1 MARWTV
7 SVMMPR
13 KYPSRSPKATERG
26 ILRPGGKQM
35 TYTAPLA
42 DMRFAL
48 REVAGLQQIAALPG
62 YEHATDDTIDAVLEE
77 AAKLA
82 GNGLAPLNRE
92 GDKAGAKLENGVVRT
107 APGFA
112 GLYKEFVDGGWNSLP
127 FDPEFGGQG
136 MPWLLAATV
145 QEMWQAANMGFG
157 LVLLLNQG
165 AIDAIHHHG
174 SAEQKATFLP
184 RMISG
189 EWTGTM
195 NLTEPQAG
203 SDLAQLK
210 TRAARSGDHYLV
222 SGQKIFIT
230 YGEHDMAENIVH
242 LVLARTPDAQAGVR
256 GISLFIVPKFLV
268 GADGKPA
275 KRNDL
280 RCVSLE
286 HKLGIHASPT
296 CVMSFGDDG
305 GAVGYL
311 VGEEGRGLSYMFTM
325 MNNARLAVGIQ
336 GLAIAERA
344 YQQAAAFAKTRVQS
358 KDDASDKPQPVPIVH
373 HADVRRMLMTMR
385 AQIEA
390 MRALGYYTAAGIDGA
405 LKHPDRDSA
414 RKIQDRVDLLIPI
427 VKAWFTDLGNE
438 IASLG
443 VQIHG
448 GMGFIEETGAAQH
461 LRDARILPI
470 YEGTNGIQARD
481 LVGRKVAKDGGET
494 MLALVAEM
502 RATAEEMK
510 ASPGDDLAA
519 IRGALQV
526 AADALEDATRWV
538 AQSVKADLVAA
549 LAGSVPFLRLA
560 GTALGGWLLA
570 RSALAAQGKL
580 AGRDGDPAFL
590 EAKVVTARFYAEVI
604 LPPALAQLG
613 PLKAAG
619 RTVFALEESQL

>member
-1 MARWTV
+1 
-7 SVMMPR
+7 
-13 KYPSRSPKATERG
+13 
-26 ILRPGGKQM
+26 M

-48 REVAGLQQIAALPG
+48 RELAGLPGVAALPG

-82 GNGLAPLNRE
+82 GNGLAPLNRD
-92 GDKAGAKLENGVVRT
+92 GDKVGARLENGVVRT

-112 GLYKEFVDGGWNSLP
+112 AIYKEFVDGGWNSLP
-127 FDPEFGGQG
+127 FDPAFGGQG
-136 MPWLLAATV
+136 MPWLLAVTV

-174 SAEQKATFLP
+174 SAEQKTTYLP

-203 SDLAQLK
+203 SDLGQLK
-210 TRAARSGDHYLV
+210 ARAVRSGDHYLIT
-222 SGQKIFIT
+222 GQKIFIT

-242 LVLARTPDAQAGVR
+242 LVLARTPDAPPGVR

-268 GADGKPA
+268 DADGKPG

-296 CVMSFGDDG
+296 CVMSYGDDG

-325 MNNARLAVGIQ
+325 MNNARLSVGIQ
-336 GLAIAERA
+336 GLAVAERA

-358 KDDASDKPQPVPIVH
+358 KDDGSDNPQPVSIVH
-373 HADVRRMLMTMR
+373 HADVRRMLMSMR

-405 LKHPDRDSA
+405 LKHPDRGAA
-414 RKIQDRVDLLIPI
+414 RRTQDRVDLLIPI

-438 IASLG
+438 IASTG

-448 GMGFIEETGAAQH
+448 GMGFIEETGAAQP

-481 LVGRKVAKDGGET
+481 LVGRKVAKDGGEA

-502 RATAEEMK
+502 RELAEEMT
-510 ASPGDDLAA
+510 AAPGDDIAA
-519 IRGALQV
+519 IRTAL
-526 AADALEDATRWV
+526 AASAEALEDATRWV
-538 AQSVKADLVAA
+538 AQAVKGELVAA

-570 RSALAAQGKL
+570 KGALVAQGKL
-580 AGRDGDPAFL
+580 AARDGDPAFL

-604 LPPALAQLG
+604 VPPALAQLG

-619 RTVFALEESQL
+619 RTVFALDEGQL

>member
-1 MARWTV
+1 
-7 SVMMPR
+7 
-13 KYPSRSPKATERG
+13 
-26 ILRPGGKQM
+26 M

-48 REVAGLQQIAALPG
+48 REVAGLQRVAALPG

-92 GDKAGAKLENGVVRT
+92 GDKVGAQLENGIVRT

-112 GLYKEFVDGGWNSLP
+112 ALYKEFVEGGWNSLP

-174 SAEQKATFLP
+174 SPEQKATYLP

-203 SDLAQLK
+203 SDLGQLK
-210 TRAARSGDHYLV
+210 SRAVKSGDHYLV
-222 SGQKIFIT
+222 TGQKIFIT

-242 LVLARTPDAQAGVR
+242 LVLARTPDAPAGVR
-256 GISLFIVPKFLV
+256 GISLFIVPKFIP
-268 GADGKPA
+268 GADGQPGQ
-275 KRNDL
+275 RNDL

-305 GAVGYL
+305 GAVGHL

-325 MNNARLAVGIQ
+325 MNNARLSVGIQ

-344 YQQAAAFAKTRVQS
+344 YQQAADFARNRVQS
-358 KDDASDKPQPVPIVH
+358 KDDGSAKPEPVSIMH

-385 AQIEA
+385 SQIEA

-405 LKHPDRDSA
+405 LKSPDKQAA
-414 RKIQDRVDLLIPI
+414 RKTQDRVDLLIPI

-438 IASLG
+438 IASTG

-502 RATAEEMK
+502 RALADEM
-510 ASPGDDLAA
+510 ANAPGDDLAV
-519 IRGALQV
+519 IRAAVLT
-526 AADALEDATRWV
+526 AADALEDATKWV
-538 AQSVKADLVAA
+538 AESAKTDLLSA

-570 RSALAAQGKL
+570 RGALAAQGRL
-580 AGRDGDPAFL
+580 ATRDGDPAFL
-590 EAKVVTARFYAEVI
+590 EAKLITARFYAEVI
-604 LPPALAQLG
+604 LPPALAELG

-619 RTVFALEESQL
+619 RTVFALTEAQL

>member
-1 MARWTV
+1 
-7 SVMMPR
+7 
-13 KYPSRSPKATERG
+13 
-26 ILRPGGKQM
+26 M

-48 REVAGLQQIAALPG
+48 REVAGLSGVAALPG

-77 AAKLA
+77 AGKLA

-92 GDKAGAKLENGVVRT
+92 GDRVGARLENGVVRT

-112 GLYKEFVDGGWNSLP
+112 AIYKEFVEGGWNSLP

-136 MPWLLAATV
+136 MPWLLATAV

-174 SAEQKATFLP
+174 SEEQKATYLP

-203 SDLAQLK
+203 SDLGQLK
-210 TRAARSGDHYLV
+210 SRAVKNGDHYLV
-222 SGQKIFIT
+222 TGQKIFIT

-242 LVLARTPDAQAGVR
+242 LVLARTPDAPAGVR
-256 GISLFIVPKFLV
+256 GISLFIVPKYLPD
-268 GADGKPA
+268 ADGKPG

-325 MNNARLAVGIQ
+325 MNNARLSVGIQ

-344 YQQAAAFAKTRVQS
+344 YQQAAAFSRSRVQS
-358 KDDASDKPQPVPIVH
+358 KDDGSAAAASVSIVH
-373 HADVRRMLMTMR
+373 HADVRRMLMSMR

-405 LKHPDRDSA
+405 LKQPDKA
-414 RKIQDRVDLLIPI
+414 AGRKIQDRVDLLIPI

-438 IASLG
+438 IASTG

-510 ASPGDDLAA
+510 TAPGDDLEA
-519 IRGALQV
+519 IRTGLVA
-526 AADALEDATRWV
+526 AADALEDATQWV
-538 AQSVKADLVAA
+538 AQSAKAELVNA

-570 RSALAAQGKL
+570 RSALVAQARLGQ
-580 AGRDGDPAFL
+580 RDGDPAFL
-590 EAKVVTARFYAEVI
+590 EAKLVTARFYAEVI

-619 RTVFALEESQL
+619 RTVFVLAEEQF

>member
-1 MARWTV
+1 
-7 SVMMPR
+7 
-13 KYPSRSPKATERG
+13 
-26 ILRPGGKQM
+26 M

-48 REVAGLQQIAALPG
+48 REVAGLSGVAALPG

-77 AAKLA
+77 AGKLA

-92 GDKAGAKLENGVVRT
+92 GDKVGARLENGVVRT

-112 GLYKEFVDGGWNSLP
+112 AIYKEFVEGGWNSLP

-136 MPWLLAATV
+136 MPWLLATAV

-174 SAEQKATFLP
+174 SDEQKATYLP

-203 SDLAQLK
+203 SDLGQLK
-210 TRAARSGDHYLV
+210 SRAVRNGDHYLV

-242 LVLARTPDAQAGVR
+242 LVLARTPDAPAGVR
-256 GISLFIVPKFLV
+256 GISLFIVPKYLPD
-268 GADGKPA
+268 AEGKPGR
-275 KRNDL
+275 RNDL

-325 MNNARLAVGIQ
+325 MNNARLSVGIQ

-344 YQQAAAFAKTRVQS
+344 YQQAAAFARTRVQS
-358 KDDASDKPQPVPIVH
+358 KDDGSAAPASVSIVH

-405 LKHPDRDSA
+405 LKQPDKAAGR
-414 RKIQDRVDLLIPI
+414 RIQDRVDLLIPI

-438 IASLG
+438 IASTG

-448 GMGFIEETGAAQH
+448 GMGFVEETGAAQH

-481 LVGRKVAKDGGET
+481 LVGRKIAKDGGET

-510 ASPGDDLAA
+510 AAPGDDLHA
-519 IRGALQV
+519 IRTSLVA

-538 AQSVKADLVAA
+538 AQSVKAELVNA

-570 RSALAAQGKL
+570 RSALVAQTRLGE
-580 AGRDGDPAFL
+580 RDGDPAFL
-590 EAKVVTARFYAEVI
+590 EAKLVTARFYAEVI
-604 LPPALAQLG
+604 QPPALAQLG

-619 RTVFALEESQL
+619 RTVFALPEEQF

>member
-1 MARWTV
+1 
-7 SVMMPR
+7 
-13 KYPSRSPKATERG
+13 
-26 ILRPGGKQM
+26 M

-48 REVAGLQQIAALPG
+48 REVAGLSGVAALPG

-77 AAKLA
+77 AGKLA

-92 GDKAGAKLENGVVRT
+92 GDKVGAKLENGVVRT

-112 GLYKEFVDGGWNSLP
+112 AIYKEFVEGGWNSLP

-136 MPWLLAATV
+136 MPWLLATAV

-174 SAEQKATFLP
+174 SDAQKASYLP

-203 SDLAQLK
+203 SDLGQLK
-210 TRAARSGDHYLV
+210 SRAVKNGDHYLV
-222 SGQKIFIT
+222 TGQKIFIT

-242 LVLARTPDAQAGVR
+242 LVLARTPDAPAGVR
-256 GISLFIVPKFLV
+256 GISLFIVPKYLPD
-268 GADGKPA
+268 ADGKPG

-305 GAVGYL
+305 GAIGYL

-325 MNNARLAVGIQ
+325 MNNARLSVGIQ

-344 YQQAAAFAKTRVQS
+344 YQQAAAFARTRVQS
-358 KDDASDKPQPVPIVH
+358 KDDGSAAPASVSIVH

-405 LKHPDRDSA
+405 LKQPDKA
-414 RKIQDRVDLLIPI
+414 AGRKIQDRVDLLIPI

-438 IASLG
+438 IASTG

-510 ASPGDDLAA
+510 AAPGDDLEA
-519 IRGALQV
+519 IRTGLSA
-526 AADALEDATRWV
+526 AADALEDATKWV
-538 AQSVKADLVAA
+538 AQSVKAELVNA

-570 RSALAAQGKL
+570 RSALVAQTRLGQ
-580 AGRDGDPAFL
+580 RDGDPAFL
-590 EAKVVTARFYAEVI
+590 EAKLVTARFYTEVI

-619 RTVFALEESQL
+619 RTVFALPEEQF

>member
-1 MARWTV
+1 MLA
-7 SVMMPR
+7 P
-13 KYPSRSPKATERG
+13 KYPSRSPKATGRA
-26 ILRPGGKQM
+26 IVQTGGKHM

-48 REVAGLQQIAALPG
+48 GEVAGLGKVAQLPG
-62 YEHATDDTIDAVLEE
+62 YEHATDDTVDAVLEE

-92 GDKAGAKLENGVVRT
+92 GDKVGATLENGVVRT
-107 APGFA
+107 APGFT
-112 GLYKEFVDGGWNSLP
+112 GIYKEFVDGGWNSLP

-136 MPWLLAATV
+136 MPWLLATTV

-174 SAEQKATFLP
+174 SPDQKAAYLP
-184 RMISG
+184 KMISG

-203 SDLAQLK
+203 SDLGQLK
-210 TRAARSGDHYLV
+210 TRAIKNGDHYLIT
-222 SGQKIFIT
+222 GQKIFIT
-230 YGEHDMAENIVH
+230 YGEHDLTENIVH
-242 LVLARTPDAQAGVR
+242 LVLARTPDAPAGVR
-256 GISLFIVPKFLV
+256 GISLFIVPKFLPE
-268 GADGKPA
+268 AEGKPG

-305 GAVGYL
+305 GAVGWL

-325 MNNARLAVGIQ
+325 MNNARLSVGIQ

-358 KDDASDKPQPVPIVH
+358 KDDGSPKPEPVPIIH
-373 HADVRRMLMTMR
+373 HPDVRRMLMTMR

-405 LKHPDRDSA
+405 LKHPDKETA
-414 RKIQDRVDLLIPI
+414 RKTQDRVDLLIPI

-438 IASLG
+438 IASVG

-481 LVGRKVAKDGGET
+481 LVGRKITKDGGET
-494 MLALVAEM
+494 MLGLVAEM
-502 RATAEEMK
+502 RTLVPELKQA
-510 ASPGDDLAA
+510 PGDDLAA
-519 IRGALQV
+519 V
-526 AADALEDATRWV
+526 AAAVAASADALEDATKWV
-538 AQSVKADLVAA
+538 AQAAKTDLVNA

-570 RSALAAQGKL
+570 RSALVAQGKL
-580 AGRDGDPAFL
+580 ASRDGDPAF
-590 EAKVVTARFYAEVI
+590 
-604 LPPALAQLG
+604 
-613 PLKAAG
+613 
-619 RTVFALEESQL
+619 

>member
-1 MARWTV
+1 
-7 SVMMPR
+7 
-13 KYPSRSPKATERG
+13 
-26 ILRPGGKQM
+26 
-35 TYTAPLA
+35 
-42 DMRFAL
+42 
-48 REVAGLQQIAALPG
+48 
-62 YEHATDDTIDAVLEE
+62 
-77 AAKLA
+77 
-82 GNGLAPLNRE
+82 
-92 GDKAGAKLENGVVRT
+92 
-107 APGFA
+107 
-112 GLYKEFVDGGWNSLP
+112 
-127 FDPEFGGQG
+127 
-136 MPWLLAATV
+136 
-145 QEMWQAANMGFG
+145 
-157 LVLLLNQG
+157 
-165 AIDAIHHHG
+165 
-174 SAEQKATFLP
+174 
-184 RMISG
+184 
-189 EWTGTM
+189 M

-203 SDLAQLK
+203 SDQGQLK
-210 TRAARSGDHYLV
+210 SRAVKKEYHYLV
-222 SGQKIFIT
+222 TRQKIYIT
-230 YGEHDMAENIVH
+230 YCELDKADNIVH
-242 LVLARTPDAQAGVR
+242 LVLARTPDAPAGVR

-268 GADGKPA
+268 GADGKLA
-275 KRNDL
+275 ARNDL

-325 MNNARLAVGIQ
+325 MNNARLSVGIQ

-344 YQQAAAFAKTRVQS
+344 YQQASAFAKQRVQS
-358 KDDASDKPQPVPIVH
+358 KDDGSDKPQPVSIIH

-405 LKHPDRDSA
+405 LKHPDRGA
-414 RKIQDRVDLLIPI
+414 AKKIQDRVDLLIPI

-438 IASLG
+438 IASTG

-510 ASPGDDLAA
+510 AAPGDDLAA
-519 IRGALQV
+519 IRTALQA
-526 AADALEDATRWV
+526 AADALEDATNWV
-538 AQSVKADLVAA
+538 AQSVKADLIAA

-570 RSALAAQGKL
+570 KSAHAAQGKL
-580 AGRDGDPAFL
+580 ATRDGDPAFL

-619 RTVFALEESQL
+619 RTVFALSEAQL

>member
-1 MARWTV
+1 
-7 SVMMPR
+7 
-13 KYPSRSPKATERG
+13 
-26 ILRPGGKQM
+26 M

-48 REVAGLQQIAALPG
+48 REVAGLSGVAALPG

-92 GDKAGAKLENGVVRT
+92 GDKVGAKLENGVVRT

-112 GLYKEFVDGGWNSLP
+112 AIYKEFVEGGWNSLP

-136 MPWLLAATV
+136 MPWLLATTV

-174 SAEQKATFLP
+174 SDAQKATYLP
-184 RMISG
+184 KMISG

-203 SDLAQLK
+203 SDLGQLK
-210 TRAARSGDHYLV
+210 SRAVKTGDHYLV
-222 SGQKIFIT
+222 TGQKIFIT

-242 LVLARTPDAQAGVR
+242 LVLARTPDAPAGVR
-256 GISLFIVPKFLV
+256 GISLFIVPKYL
-268 GADGKPA
+268 ANDDGTPG

-325 MNNARLAVGIQ
+325 MNNARLSVGIQ

-344 YQQAAAFAKTRVQS
+344 YQQAAAFARTRVQS
-358 KDDASDKPQPVPIVH
+358 KDDGSPKPASVAIVH
-373 HADVRRMLMTMR
+373 HADVRRMLMSMR
-385 AQIEA
+385 SQIEA

-405 LKHPDRDSA
+405 LKQPDKEAGR
-414 RKIQDRVDLLIPI
+414 RIQDRVDLLIPI

-438 IASLG
+438 IASTG

-502 RATAEEMK
+502 RATVEEMK
-510 ASPGDDLAA
+510 AAPGDDIEAIGAGLAA
-519 IRGALQV
+519 
-526 AADALEDATRWV
+526 AAEALEDATKWV
-538 AQSVKADLVAA
+538 AQSVKAELVNA

-560 GTALGGWLLA
+560 GTALGGWMLA
-570 RSALAAQGKL
+570 RGALVAQNKLAA
-580 AGRDGDPAFL
+580 RDGDPAFL
-590 EAKVVTARFYAEVI
+590 EAKLVTARFYAEVI

-619 RTVFALEESQL
+619 RTVFVLSEEQF

>member
-1 MARWTV
+1 
-7 SVMMPR
+7 
-13 KYPSRSPKATERG
+13 
-26 ILRPGGKQM
+26 M

-48 REVAGLQQIAALPG
+48 REVAGLSGVAALPG
-62 YEHATDDTIDAVLEE
+62 YEHATDDTIDAILEE
-77 AAKLA
+77 AGKLA

-92 GDKAGAKLENGVVRT
+92 GDKVGARLENGVVRT

-112 GLYKEFVDGGWNSLP
+112 GIYKDFVEGGWNSLP

-136 MPWLLAATV
+136 MPWLLATAV

-174 SAEQKATFLP
+174 SDAQKATYLP
-184 RMISG
+184 KMISG

-203 SDLAQLK
+203 SDLGQLK
-210 TRAARSGDHYLV
+210 SRAVKNGDHYLV

-242 LVLARTPDAQAGVR
+242 LVLARTPDAPAGVR
-256 GISLFIVPKFLV
+256 GISLFIVPKYLP
-268 GADGKPA
+268 GADGKPG

-325 MNNARLAVGIQ
+325 MNNARLSVGIQ

-344 YQQAAAFAKTRVQS
+344 YQQAAAFARTRVQS
-358 KDDASDKPQPVPIVH
+358 KDDGSAAPASVSIVH

-405 LKHPDRDSA
+405 LKQSDKA
-414 RKIQDRVDLLIPI
+414 AGRKTQDRVDLLIPI

-438 IASLG
+438 IASTG

-494 MLALVAEM
+494 MLGLVAEM
-502 RATAEEMK
+502 RALVQEMK
-510 ASPGDDLAA
+510 SAPGDDLAA
-519 IRGALQV
+519 IASGV
-526 AADALEDATRWV
+526 AAAAEALEDATKWV
-538 AQSVKADLVAA
+538 AQSVKAELVNA

-570 RSALAAQGKL
+570 KSALVAQAKL
-580 AGRDGDPAFL
+580 AARDGDPAFL
-590 EAKVVTARFYAEVI
+590 EAKLVTARFYAEVL

-619 RTVFALEESQL
+619 RTVFALTEEQF

>member
-1 MARWTV
+1 
-7 SVMMPR
+7 
-13 KYPSRSPKATERG
+13 
-26 ILRPGGKQM
+26 M

-48 REVAGLQQIAALPG
+48 RELAGLAGVAALPG

-82 GNGLAPLNRE
+82 GNGLAPLNRD
-92 GDKAGAKLENGVVRT
+92 GDKIGATLENGVVRT

-112 GLYKEFVDGGWNSLP
+112 AIYKEFVDGGWNSLP
-127 FDPEFGGQG
+127 FDPAFGGQG
-136 MPWLLAATV
+136 MPWLLATTV

-174 SAEQKATFLP
+174 SEAQKAAYLP
-184 RMISG
+184 KMISG

-203 SDLAQLK
+203 SDLGQLK
-210 TRAARSGDHYLV
+210 SRAVKDGDHYLV
-222 SGQKIFIT
+222 SGQKIYIT

-242 LVLARTPDAQAGVR
+242 LVLARTPDAPAGVR
-256 GISLFIVPKFLV
+256 GISLFIVPKYLPD
-268 GADGKPA
+268 ADGKPG

-325 MNNARLAVGIQ
+325 MNNARLSVGIQ

-344 YQQAAAFAKTRVQS
+344 YQQAAAFARSRVQS
-358 KDDASDKPQPVPIVH
+358 KDDGSTAPASVSIVH
-373 HADVRRMLMTMR
+373 HADVRRMLMSMR

-405 LKHPDRDSA
+405 LKQPDKAAGR
-414 RKIQDRVDLLIPI
+414 RIQDRVDLLIPI

-438 IASLG
+438 IASTG

-448 GMGFIEETGAAQH
+448 GMGFIEDTGAAQH

-494 MLALVAEM
+494 MLALVADM
-502 RATAEEMK
+502 RATAQEMK
-510 ASPGDDLAA
+510 AAPGDDIEA
-519 IRGALQV
+519 IRTGLMA
-526 AADALEDATRWV
+526 AADALEDATEWV
-538 AQSVKADLVAA
+538 AQSVKAELVNA
-549 LAGSVPFLRLA
+549 LAGSVPFLHLA

-570 RSALAAQGKL
+570 RSALVAQKRLGE
-580 AGRDGDPAFL
+580 RDGDPAFL
-590 EAKVVTARFYAEVI
+590 EAKLVTARFYAEVI

-619 RTVFALEESQL
+619 RTVFALAEEQF

>member
-1 MARWTV
+1 
-7 SVMMPR
+7 
-13 KYPSRSPKATERG
+13 
-26 ILRPGGKQM
+26 M

-48 REVAGLQQIAALPG
+48 REVAGLSGVAALPG

-77 AAKLA
+77 AGKLA

-92 GDKAGAKLENGVVRT
+92 GDKVGARLENGVVRT

-112 GLYKEFVDGGWNSLP
+112 AIYKEFVEGGWNSLP

-136 MPWLLAATV
+136 MPWLLATAV

-174 SAEQKATFLP
+174 SEEQKAAYLP
-184 RMISG
+184 KMISG

-203 SDLAQLK
+203 SDLGQLK
-210 TRAARSGDHYLV
+210 SRAVKSGDHYLV
-222 SGQKIFIT
+222 SGQKIYIT

-242 LVLARTPDAQAGVR
+242 LVLARTPDAPAGVR
-256 GISLFIVPKFLV
+256 GISLFIVPKYLPD
-268 GADGKPA
+268 ADGKPG

-325 MNNARLAVGIQ
+325 MNNARLSVGIQ

-344 YQQAAAFAKTRVQS
+344 YQQAAAFARTRVQS
-358 KDDASDKPQPVPIVH
+358 KDDGSAAPASVSIVH
-373 HADVRRMLMTMR
+373 HADVRRMLMSMR

-405 LKHPDRDSA
+405 LKQPDKA
-414 RKIQDRVDLLIPI
+414 AGRKIQDRVDLLIPI

-438 IASLG
+438 IASTG

-448 GMGFIEETGAAQH
+448 GMGFIEDTGAAQH

-510 ASPGDDLAA
+510 AAPGDDIEA
-519 IRGALQV
+519 IRTGLEA

-538 AQSVKADLVAA
+538 AQAVKAELVSA

-570 RSALAAQGKL
+570 RSALVAQTRLGQ
-580 AGRDGDPAFL
+580 RDGDPAFL
-590 EAKVVTARFYAEVI
+590 EAKLVTARFYAEVI

-619 RTVFALEESQL
+619 RTVFVLSEEQF

>member
-1 MARWTV
+1 
-7 SVMMPR
+7 
-13 KYPSRSPKATERG
+13 
-26 ILRPGGKQM
+26 M

-48 REVAGLQQIAALPG
+48 REVAGLSGVAALPG

-92 GDKAGAKLENGVVRT
+92 GDKVGAKLENGVVRT

-112 GLYKEFVDGGWNSLP
+112 AIYKEFVEGGWNSLP

-136 MPWLLAATV
+136 MPWLLATTV

-174 SAEQKATFLP
+174 SDAQKATYLP
-184 RMISG
+184 KMISG

-203 SDLAQLK
+203 SDLGQLK
-210 TRAARSGDHYLV
+210 SRAVKSGDHYLV
-222 SGQKIFIT
+222 TGQKIFIT

-242 LVLARTPDAQAGVR
+242 LVLARTPDAPAGVR
-256 GISLFIVPKFLV
+256 GISLFIVPKYL
-268 GADGKPA
+268 ANEDGTPG

-325 MNNARLAVGIQ
+325 MNNARLSVGIQ

-344 YQQAAAFAKTRVQS
+344 YQQAAAFARSRVQS
-358 KDDASDKPQPVPIVH
+358 KDDGSPRPASVAIVH
-373 HADVRRMLMTMR
+373 HADVRRMLMSMR
-385 AQIEA
+385 SQIEA

-405 LKHPDRDSA
+405 LKQPDKAAA
-414 RKIQDRVDLLIPI
+414 RRIQDRVDLLIPI

-438 IASLG
+438 IASTG

-448 GMGFIEETGAAQH
+448 GMGFVEETGAAQH

-510 ASPGDDLAA
+510 AAPGDDLEA
-519 IRGALQV
+519 IRTGLEA
-526 AADALEDATRWV
+526 AADALEDATKWV
-538 AQSVKADLVAA
+538 AQSVKAELVNA

-570 RSALAAQGKL
+570 RGALVAQTRLGQ
-580 AGRDGDPAFL
+580 RNGDPAFL
-590 EAKVVTARFYAEVI
+590 EAKLVTARFYAEVI
-604 LPPALAQLG
+604 LPPALAELG

-619 RTVFALEESQL
+619 RTVFVLSEEQF

>member
-1 MARWTV
+1 
-7 SVMMPR
+7 
-13 KYPSRSPKATERG
+13 
-26 ILRPGGKQM
+26 M
-35 TYTAPLA
+35 TYSAPLA
-42 DMRFAL
+42 DIRFAL
-48 REVAGLQQIAALPG
+48 REVAGLAGVSALPG
-62 YEHATDDTIDAVLEE
+62 YEHATDDTVDAVLEE

-82 GNGLAPLNRE
+82 GNGLAPLNRD
-92 GDKAGAKLENGVVRT
+92 GDKIGATLENGVVRT

-112 GLYKEFVDGGWNSLP
+112 GIYKEFVAGGWNSLP

-136 MPWLLAATV
+136 MPWLLATSV

-174 SAEQKATFLP
+174 SPEQRATYLP

-203 SDLAQLK
+203 SDLGQLK
-210 TRAARSGDHYLV
+210 SRAVREGDHYLIT
-222 SGQKIFIT
+222 GQKIFIT
-230 YGEHDMAENIVH
+230 YGDHDMAENIVH
-242 LVLARTPDAQAGVR
+242 LVLARTPDAPAGVR

-268 GADGKPA
+268 GADGAPG

-280 RCVSLE
+280 HCVSLE
-286 HKLGIHASPT
+286 HTLGIHASPT

-305 GAVGYL
+305 GAVGHL

-325 MNNARLAVGIQ
+325 MNNARLSVGIQ

-344 YQQAAAFAKTRVQS
+344 YQQAAAFARTRVQS
-358 KDDASDKPQPVPIVH
+358 KDDGSPRPESVAIIH

-405 LKHPDRDSA
+405 LKHPDKEAA

-438 IASLG
+438 IASTG

-502 RATAEEMK
+502 RALAEEMK
-510 ASPGDDLAA
+510 AAPGDDLAA
-519 IRGALQV
+519 IRTAVL
-526 AADALEDATRWV
+526 ASAEALEDATKWV

-570 RSALAAQGKL
+570 RSALVAQTKL
-580 AGRDGDPAFL
+580 ATRDGDPAFL
-590 EAKVVTARFYAEVI
+590 EAKLITARFYAEVVV
-604 LPPALAQLG
+604 PPALAQLG

-619 RTVFALEESQL
+619 RTVFALKEDQF